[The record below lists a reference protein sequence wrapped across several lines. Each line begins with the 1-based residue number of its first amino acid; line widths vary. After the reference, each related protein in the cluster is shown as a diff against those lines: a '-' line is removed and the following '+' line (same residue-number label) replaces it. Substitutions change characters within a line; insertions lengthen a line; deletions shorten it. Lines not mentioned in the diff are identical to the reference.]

1 MMSFTDHNRSCHAD
15 RSWLL
20 KITIVPKKEQHEMDK
35 LQEYVKGELDT
46 LRAKGIFNRP
56 RVLETEQKATVII
69 DGHEVITLSS
79 NNYLG
84 LTVHPRLRA
93 AAIKAIEKYGVGSG
107 SVRTIAGTMT
117 LHNELEEKLA
127 RFKHTEA
134 SLTLQSG
141 YATNLGVISAIMQ
154 EGDMIISDELNH
166 ASIIDGIRL
175 CKSPRKIYPHKDMI
189 GLRRVL
195 EESRGASKVMVVTDG
210 VFSMDGDIAP
220 LPEIVDLAEE
230 FGAFVMVDDA
240 HSSGVLGK
248 NGRGSVNHFG
258 LDGRVALQIGT
269 LSKGIGALGGY
280 VACSQDM
287 RDFLMQRSR
296 PVLFST
302 SHPPSVV
309 ATCIA
314 ALEVLEEDNS
324 LVERL
329 WENTH
334 FFKRGL
340 EQLGFNT
347 GHSETPITPV
357 IVGEG
362 ALAMRFS
369 TRLFEEG
376 VFAQG
381 IVYPTVPADKCRV
394 RTIVTAIHTRE
405 ELSKALNIFERVGRE
420 LHII

>member
-1 MMSFTDHNRSCHAD
+1 M
-15 RSWLL
+15 
-20 KITIVPKKEQHEMDK
+20 MDK
-35 LQEYVKGELDT
+35 LQQYLKTELDA
-46 LRAKGIFNRP
+46 LREKGVFHLP
-56 RVLETEQKATVII
+56 RVLETEQKATVVV

-84 LTVHPRLRA
+84 LTVHPRLRE
-93 AAIKAIEKYGVGSG
+93 AAIKAIEQYGVGSG

-134 SLTLQSG
+134 SLTIQSG
-141 YATNLGVISAIMQ
+141 YATNLGVISALMQ

-175 CKSPRKIYPHKDMI
+175 CKSPRKVYPHKDMA

-195 EESRGASKVMVVTDG
+195 EESKGANKVMVVTDG

-220 LPEIVDLAEE
+220 LPQIVDVAEE

-240 HSSGVLGK
+240 HASGVLGK

-280 VACSQDM
+280 VACSQDV
-287 RDFLMQRSR
+287 RNFLLQRAR

-314 ALEVLEEDNS
+314 AIDLLEEDNS

-362 ALAMRFS
+362 ALAMKFS
-369 TRLFEEG
+369 NRLFQEG

-394 RTIVTAIHTRE
+394 RTIVTAIHTRD
-405 ELSKALNIFERVGRE
+405 ELSKALSIFEKVGKE

>member
-1 MMSFTDHNRSCHAD
+1 
-15 RSWLL
+15 
-20 KITIVPKKEQHEMDK
+20 MDK
-35 LQEYVKGELDT
+35 LQQYVKSELDA
-46 LRAKGIFNRP
+46 LRAKGVFHLP
-56 RVLETEQKATVII
+56 RVLETEQKATVVI

-84 LTVHPRLRA
+84 LTVHPRLRE
-93 AAIKAIEKYGVGSG
+93 AAIKAIEQYGVGSG

-134 SLTLQSG
+134 SLTIQSG
-141 YATNLGVISAIMQ
+141 YATNLGVISALMQ

-175 CKSPRKIYPHKDMI
+175 CKSSRKIYPHKDMA

-195 EESRGASKVMVVTDG
+195 EESKGANKVMVVSDG

-248 NGRGSVNHFG
+248 NGRGTVNHFG

-280 VACSQDM
+280 VACSQDV
-287 RDFLMQRSR
+287 RDFLLQRAR

-314 ALEVLEEDNS
+314 AIDLLEEDNS

-362 ALAMRFS
+362 ALAMKFS
-369 TRLFEEG
+369 NRLFQEG

-394 RTIVTAIHTRE
+394 RTIVTAIHTRD
-405 ELSKALNIFERVGRE
+405 ELSKALNIFEKVGKE

>member
-1 MMSFTDHNRSCHAD
+1 
-15 RSWLL
+15 
-20 KITIVPKKEQHEMDK
+20 MDK
-35 LQEYVKGELDT
+35 LQEYLKSELDA

-84 LTVHPRLRA
+84 LTVHPRLRE

-134 SLTLQSG
+134 SLTMQSG
-141 YATNLGVISAIMQ
+141 YATNLGVISALMQ

-175 CKSPRKIYPHKDMI
+175 CKSPRKIYPHKDMG

-195 EESRGASKVMVVTDG
+195 EESRDANKVMVVSDG

-220 LPEIVDLAEE
+220 LPEIVNLAEE
-230 FGAFVMVDDA
+230 YGAFVMVDDA
-240 HSSGVLGK
+240 HASGVLGK
-248 NGRGSVNHFG
+248 NGRGSVSHFG

-287 RDFLMQRSR
+287 RDFLLQRAR

-314 ALEVLEEDNS
+314 ALEVLEEDDS

-340 EQLGFNT
+340 EHLGFNT

-405 ELSKALNIFERVGRE
+405 ELSKALDIFERVGKE

>member
-1 MMSFTDHNRSCHAD
+1 
-15 RSWLL
+15 
-20 KITIVPKKEQHEMDK
+20 MDK
-35 LQEYVKGELDT
+35 LQEYLKSELDA
-46 LRAKGIFNRP
+46 LRAKGIFNTP
-56 RVLETEQKATVII
+56 RVLETEQKSTVII

-84 LTVHPRLRA
+84 LTVHPRLRE

-134 SLTLQSG
+134 SLTFQSG
-141 YATNLGVISAIMQ
+141 YATNLGVISAIML

-175 CKSPRKIYPHKDMI
+175 CKSPRKVYPHKNMA
-189 GLRRVL
+189 GLRRAL
-195 EESRGASKVMVVTDG
+195 EESRGANKIMVVTDG

-220 LPEIVDLAEE
+220 LPQIVELAEE
-230 FGAFVMVDDA
+230 YGAFVMVDDA

-248 NGRGSVNHFG
+248 NGRGSVSHYG

-287 RDFLMQRSR
+287 RDFLLQRAR

-314 ALEVLEEDNS
+314 ALEILEEDNS

-329 WENTH
+329 WENTS

-340 EQLGFNT
+340 QQLGFNT
-347 GHSETPITPV
+347 GNSETPITPV

-369 TRLFEEG
+369 KRLFEEG

-381 IVYPTVPADKCRV
+381 IVFPTVPADKCRV
-394 RTIVTAIHTRE
+394 RTIVTAIHTNE
-405 ELSKALNIFERVGRE
+405 ELSKALDIFERVGKQ
-420 LHII
+420 LQII

>member
-1 MMSFTDHNRSCHAD
+1 
-15 RSWLL
+15 
-20 KITIVPKKEQHEMDK
+20 MDK
-35 LQEYVKGELDT
+35 LQAYLKSELDA
-46 LRAKGIFNRP
+46 LRDKGIFNRP
-56 RVLETEQKATVII
+56 RVLETEQKATVTI

-84 LTVHPRLRA
+84 LTVHPRLRE

-134 SLTLQSG
+134 SLTFQSG

-154 EGDMIISDELNH
+154 EDDMIISDELNH

-175 CKSPRKIYPHKDMI
+175 CKSPRKIYPHKDMA

-195 EESRGASKVMVVTDG
+195 EESRGAHKVMVVSDG

-220 LPEIVDLAEE
+220 LSGIVDLAEE

-287 RDFLMQRSR
+287 RDFLLHRAR

-314 ALEVLEEDNS
+314 AIEILEEDNS

-329 WENTH
+329 WENTA

-340 EQLGFNT
+340 QQLGDGLEGNLPRGKRSMRPSGAQRFKET
-347 GHSETPITPV
+347 VSGHF
-357 IVGEG
+357 
-362 ALAMRFS
+362 LR
-369 TRLFEEG
+369 R
-376 VFAQG
+376 
-381 IVYPTVPADKCRV
+381 
-394 RTIVTAIHTRE
+394 
-405 ELSKALNIFERVGRE
+405 
-420 LHII
+420 

>member
-1 MMSFTDHNRSCHAD
+1 
-15 RSWLL
+15 
-20 KITIVPKKEQHEMDK
+20 MDK
-35 LQEYVKGELDT
+35 LEAYLKSELDA

-56 RVLETEQKATVII
+56 RVLETEQKATVTI

-84 LTVHPRLRA
+84 LTVHPRLRE

-134 SLTLQSG
+134 SLTIQSG
-141 YATNLGVISAIMQ
+141 YATNLGVISAVMQ

-175 CKSPRKIYPHKDMI
+175 CKSPRKVYPHKDMA
-189 GLRRVL
+189 GLRRAL
-195 EESRGASKVMVVTDG
+195 EESRGANKVMVVTDG

-220 LPEIVDLAEE
+220 LPKIVDLAEE
-230 FGAFVMVDDA
+230 FGAFVLVDDA

-248 NGRGSVNHFG
+248 NGRGSVSHFG

-287 RDFLMQRSR
+287 RDFLLQRAR

-309 ATCIA
+309 ASCIA
-314 ALEVLEEDNS
+314 ALEILEEDNS

-329 WENTH
+329 WENTAY
-334 FFKRGL
+334 FKRGL
-340 EQLGFNT
+340 QQLGFNT
-347 GHSETPITPV
+347 GHSETPITPI

-362 ALAMRFS
+362 ALAMSFS
-369 TRLFEEG
+369 KRLFEEG

-381 IVYPTVPADKCRV
+381 IVFPTVPADKCRV
-394 RTIVTAIHTRE
+394 RTIVTAIHTNE
-405 ELSKALNIFERVGRE
+405 ELSRALAIFERVGKE
-420 LHII
+420 LNII

>member
-1 MMSFTDHNRSCHAD
+1 
-15 RSWLL
+15 
-20 KITIVPKKEQHEMDK
+20 MDK
-35 LQEYVKGELDT
+35 LQQFAAGELDT
-46 LRAKGIFNRP
+46 LRQKGTFYRP
-56 RVLETEQKATVII
+56 RVLETEQKATVIV

-84 LTVHPRLRA
+84 LTVHPRLRE

-107 SVRTIAGTMT
+107 SVRTIAGTMS
-117 LHNELEEKLA
+117 LHVELEEKLA

-134 SLTLQSG
+134 SLTFQSG
-141 YATNLGVISAIMQ
+141 YATNLGVISALMLPEDI
-154 EGDMIISDELNH
+154 IISDELNH

-175 CKSPRKIYPHKDMI
+175 NRTPRKVYPHRDMA

-195 EESRGASKVMVVTDG
+195 EESRGAGKVMVVTDG

-220 LPEIVDLAEE
+220 LPEIVSLAEE

-248 NGRGSVNHFG
+248 NGRGSVSHYG
-258 LDGRVALQIGT
+258 LDGRVALQVGT

-280 VACSQDM
+280 VACSQDVK
-287 RDFLMQRSR
+287 DLLMMRSR

-314 ALEVLEEDNS
+314 AIDLLESDNS

-329 WENTH
+329 WENAH

-340 EQLGFNT
+340 LQLGFNT

-362 ALAMRFS
+362 ALAMKFS

-381 IVYPTVPADKCRV
+381 IVFPTVPADKCRV
-394 RTIVTAIHTRE
+394 RTIVTALHTRE
-405 ELSKALNIFERVGRE
+405 ELTKALNVFEKVGKE
-420 LHII
+420 LNII

>member
-1 MMSFTDHNRSCHAD
+1 
-15 RSWLL
+15 
-20 KITIVPKKEQHEMDK
+20 MDK
-35 LQEYVKGELDT
+35 LQQFLTGELDA
-46 LRAKGIFNRP
+46 LREKGVFSRP
-56 RVLETEQKATVII
+56 RELQTEQKASVII
-69 DGHEVITLSS
+69 DGRPVISLSS

-84 LTVHPRLRA
+84 LNTHPRLRE
-93 AAIKAIEKYGVGSG
+93 AAIKAIEQYGVGSG

-117 LHNELEEKLA
+117 LHNVLEEKLA

-134 SLTLQSG
+134 SLTIQSG
-141 YATNLGVISAIMQ
+141 YATNLGVINALML
-154 EGDMIISDELNH
+154 EGDIIISDELNH
-166 ASIIDGIRL
+166 ASIIDGTRL
-175 CKSPRKIYPHKDMI
+175 SKASRKIFPHKDMA

-195 EESRGASKVMVVTDG
+195 EESRGANKVMVVTDG

-230 FGAFVMVDDA
+230 YGAFVMVDDA
-240 HSSGVLGK
+240 HASGVLGK
-248 NGRGSVNHFG
+248 NGRGSVSHFG

-287 RDFLMQRSR
+287 KDYLMLRAR

-314 ALEVLEEDNS
+314 AIELLEEDTS
-324 LVERL
+324 LIDRL
-329 WENTH
+329 WENTR

-347 GHSETPITPV
+347 GKSETPITPV

-362 ALAMRFS
+362 ALAMRLS
-369 TRLFEEG
+369 SRLFEEG

-394 RTIVTAIHTRE
+394 RTIVTAIHTRD
-405 ELSKALNIFERVGRE
+405 ELSRALDAFEKVGRE
-420 LHII
+420 LNIIS

>member
-1 MMSFTDHNRSCHAD
+1 
-15 RSWLL
+15 
-20 KITIVPKKEQHEMDK
+20 MDK
-35 LQEYVKGELDT
+35 LQEYLKSELDA

-56 RVLETEQKATVII
+56 RVLETEQKSTVII

-84 LTVHPRLRA
+84 LTIHPRLRE

-127 RFKHTEA
+127 QFKHTEA
-134 SLTLQSG
+134 SLTFQSG

-175 CKSPRKIYPHKDMI
+175 CKSPRKVYPHKDMA

-195 EESRGASKVMVVTDG
+195 EDSRSATKIMVVTDG

-220 LPEIVDLAEE
+220 LPQIVELAEQY
-230 FGAFVMVDDA
+230 GAFVMVDDA

-248 NGRGSVNHFG
+248 NGRGSVSHFG

-287 RDFLMQRSR
+287 RDYLLQRAR

-314 ALEVLEEDNS
+314 ALEILEEDNS

-329 WENTH
+329 WENTS

-340 EQLGFNT
+340 QQLGFNT
-347 GHSETPITPV
+347 GNSETPITPV

-369 TRLFEEG
+369 NRLFEEG

-381 IVYPTVPADKCRV
+381 IVFPTVPADKCRV
-394 RTIVTAIHTRE
+394 RTIVTAIHTND
-405 ELSKALNIFERVGRE
+405 ELSRALNIFERVGKE
-420 LHII
+420 LKII

>member
-1 MMSFTDHNRSCHAD
+1 
-15 RSWLL
+15 
-20 KITIVPKKEQHEMDK
+20 MDK
-35 LQEYVKGELDT
+35 LQQFVTGELDA
-46 LRAKGIFNRP
+46 LKEKGVFRRP
-56 RVLETEQKATVII
+56 RVLETEQKATVVI

-84 LTVHPRLRA
+84 LTVHPKLRE
-93 AAIKAIEKYGVGSG
+93 AAISAIEKYGVGSG
-107 SVRTIAGTMT
+107 SVRTIAGTMA
-117 LHNELEEKLA
+117 LHRELEEKLA
-127 RFKHTEA
+127 RFKHSEA
-134 SLTLQSG
+134 ALTFQSG
-141 YATNLGVISAIMQ
+141 YTTNLGVISALMQ
-154 EGDMIISDELNH
+154 PATDLIISDELNH

-175 CKSPRKIYPHKDMI
+175 NKTPRKVYPHKDMA

-195 EESRGASKVMVVTDG
+195 EESQDIPGKVMVVTDG

-220 LPEIVDLAEE
+220 LPEIVSLAEE
-230 FGAFVMVDDA
+230 YGAFVMVDDA
-240 HSSGVLGK
+240 HASGVLG
-248 NGRGSVNHFG
+248 NGRGSTVHFG
-258 LDGRVALQIGT
+258 LEGHVALQIGT

-280 VACSQDM
+280 VACSQDVK
-287 RDFLMQRSR
+287 DFLLQRAR

-314 ALEVLEEDNS
+314 ALDLLENDTS

-329 WENTH
+329 WENAL

-347 GHSETPITPV
+347 GKSETPITPV

-362 ALAMRFS
+362 ALAMKFS
-369 TRLFEEG
+369 DRLFQEG

-381 IVYPTVPADKCRV
+381 IVFPTVPADKCRV
-394 RTIVTAIHTRE
+394 RTIVTALHTSE
-405 ELSKALNIFERVGRE
+405 ELTKALDIFERVGKE

>member
-1 MMSFTDHNRSCHAD
+1 
-15 RSWLL
+15 
-20 KITIVPKKEQHEMDK
+20 MDK
-35 LQEYVKGELDT
+35 LQEYLKSELDA

-56 RVLETEQKATVII
+56 RVLQTEQKSTVII

-84 LTVHPRLRA
+84 LTIHPRLRE

-127 RFKHTEA
+127 QFKHTEA
-134 SLTLQSG
+134 SLTFQSG

-175 CKSPRKIYPHKDMI
+175 CKSPRKVYPHKDMA

-195 EESRGASKVMVVTDG
+195 EDSRSATKIMVVTDG

-220 LPEIVDLAEE
+220 LPQIVELAEQY
-230 FGAFVMVDDA
+230 GAFVMVDDA

-248 NGRGSVNHFG
+248 NGRGSVSHFG

-287 RDFLMQRSR
+287 RDFLLQRAR

-314 ALEVLEEDNS
+314 ALEILEEDNS

-329 WENTH
+329 WENTS

-340 EQLGFNT
+340 QQLGFDT
-347 GHSETPITPV
+347 GNSETPITPV

-369 TRLFEEG
+369 NRLFEEG

-381 IVYPTVPADKCRV
+381 IVFPTVPADKCRV
-394 RTIVTAIHTRE
+394 RTIVTAIHTND
-405 ELSKALNIFERVGRE
+405 ELSRALNIFERVGKE
-420 LHII
+420 LKII

>member
-1 MMSFTDHNRSCHAD
+1 
-15 RSWLL
+15 
-20 KITIVPKKEQHEMDK
+20 MDK
-35 LQEYVKGELDT
+35 LQQYVSGELNA
-46 LRAKGIFNRP
+46 LREKGVFSRP
-56 RVLETEQKATVII
+56 RVLESAQKATVII

-84 LTVHPRLRA
+84 LTVHPKLRE
-93 AAIKAIEKYGVGSG
+93 AAIKAVEQYGVGSG
-107 SVRTIAGTMT
+107 SVRTIAGTMS
-117 LHNELEEKLA
+117 LHVELEEKLA

-134 SLTLQSG
+134 SLTFQSG
-141 YATNLGVISAIMQ
+141 YATNLGVISALMLPEDI
-154 EGDMIISDELNH
+154 IISDELNH

-175 CKSPRKIYPHKDMI
+175 NKTPRKVYPHKDMA

-195 EESRGASKVMVVTDG
+195 EASRGANKVMVVTDG

-220 LPEIVDLAEE
+220 LPEIVALAEE

-248 NGRGSVNHFG
+248 HGRGSVSHFG
-258 LDGRVALQIGT
+258 LDGRVALQVGT

-280 VACSQDM
+280 VACSQDVK
-287 RDFLMQRSR
+287 DFLMQRAR

-314 ALEVLEEDNS
+314 AIELLESDNS

-329 WENTH
+329 WENAH
-334 FFKRGL
+334 YFKRGL

-347 GHSETPITPV
+347 GKSETPITPV

-362 ALAMRFS
+362 ALAMHFS

-405 ELSKALNIFERVGRE
+405 ELSKALDIFERVGKE

>member
-1 MMSFTDHNRSCHAD
+1 
-15 RSWLL
+15 
-20 KITIVPKKEQHEMDK
+20 MDK
-35 LQEYVKGELDT
+35 LQQFAAGELDT
-46 LRAKGIFNRP
+46 LRQKGTFYRP
-56 RVLETEQKATVII
+56 RVLETEQKATVIV

-84 LTVHPRLRA
+84 LTVHPRLRE

-107 SVRTIAGTMT
+107 SVRTIAGTMS
-117 LHNELEEKLA
+117 LHVELEEKLA

-134 SLTLQSG
+134 SLTFQSG
-141 YATNLGVISAIMQ
+141 YATNLGVISALMLPEDI
-154 EGDMIISDELNH
+154 IISDELNH

-175 CKSPRKIYPHKDMI
+175 NRTPRKVYPHRDMA

-195 EESRGASKVMVVTDG
+195 EESRGAGKVMVVTDG

-220 LPEIVDLAEE
+220 LPEIVSLAEE

-248 NGRGSVNHFG
+248 NGRGSVSHFG
-258 LDGRVALQIGT
+258 LDGRVALQVGT

-280 VACSQDM
+280 VACSQDVK
-287 RDFLMQRSR
+287 DLLMMRSR

-314 ALEVLEEDNS
+314 AIDLLESDNS

-329 WENTH
+329 WENAH

-340 EQLGFNT
+340 LQLGFNT

-357 IVGEG
+357 IVGDG
-362 ALAMRFS
+362 ALAMKFS

-381 IVYPTVPADKCRV
+381 IVFPTVPADKCRV
-394 RTIVTAIHTRE
+394 RTIVTALHTRE
-405 ELSKALNIFERVGRE
+405 ELTKALNVFESRQRTQHHLNITVPM
-420 LHII
+420 

>member
-1 MMSFTDHNRSCHAD
+1 
-15 RSWLL
+15 
-20 KITIVPKKEQHEMDK
+20 MDK
-35 LQEYVKGELDT
+35 LQAYLKSELDS
-46 LRAKGIFNRP
+46 LRSQGIFNRP
-56 RVLETEQKATVII
+56 RVLETEQKATVTI

-84 LTVHPRLRA
+84 LTVHPRLRE

-117 LHNELEEKLA
+117 LHNELEQKLA

-175 CKSPRKIYPHKDMI
+175 CKSPRKIYPHKDMA

-195 EESRGASKVMVVTDG
+195 EESKQANKVMVVTDG

-220 LPEIVDLAEE
+220 LPDIVDLAEE

-287 RDFLMQRSR
+287 RDFLLQRAR

-314 ALEVLEEDNS
+314 ALEILEEDTS

-329 WENTH
+329 WENTA

-340 EQLGFNT
+340 QQLGFDT
-347 GHSETPITPV
+347 GNSETPITPV

-369 TRLFEEG
+369 KRLFEEG

-381 IVYPTVPADKCRV
+381 IVFPTVPADKCRV
-394 RTIVTAIHTRE
+394 RTIVSAIHTNE
-405 ELSKALNIFERVGRE
+405 ELSKALGIFERVGKE
-420 LHII
+420 LRII

>member
-1 MMSFTDHNRSCHAD
+1 
-15 RSWLL
+15 
-20 KITIVPKKEQHEMDK
+20 MDK
-35 LQEYVKGELDT
+35 LQAYLKNELDA
-46 LRAKGIFNRP
+46 LRAKGVFHLP
-56 RVLETEQKATVII
+56 RVLETEQKSTVVI

-84 LTVHPRLRA
+84 LTVHPRLRE
-93 AAIKAIEKYGVGSG
+93 AAIKAIEQYGVGSG

-117 LHNELEEKLA
+117 LHNVLEEKLA
-127 RFKHTEA
+127 HFKHTEA
-134 SLTLQSG
+134 SLTMQSG
-141 YATNLGVISAIMQ
+141 YATNLGVISAVMQ

-166 ASIIDGIRL
+166 ASIIDGTRL
-175 CKSPRKIYPHKDMI
+175 SKASRKVFPHKDMA

-195 EESRGASKVMVVTDG
+195 EESKGANKVMVVSDG

-220 LPEIVDLAEE
+220 LPGIVALAEE
-230 FGAFVMVDDA
+230 YGAFVMVDDA

-248 NGRGSVNHFG
+248 NGRGSVSHFG

-287 RDFLMQRSR
+287 RDFLLQRAR

-314 ALEVLEEDNS
+314 ALGILEEDNS

-329 WENTH
+329 WENTA

-347 GHSETPITPV
+347 GKSETPITPV

-362 ALAMRFS
+362 ALAMKFS
-369 TRLFEEG
+369 QRLFQEG

-381 IVYPTVPADKCRV
+381 IVFPTVPADKCRV
-394 RTIVTAIHTRE
+394 RTIVTAIHTRG
-405 ELSKALNIFERVGRE
+405 ELAKALDIFERVGRE

>member
-1 MMSFTDHNRSCHAD
+1 MG
-15 RSWLL
+15 
-20 KITIVPKKEQHEMDK
+20 K
-35 LQEYVKGELDT
+35 LQKYLNTELGAIH
-46 LRAKGIFNRP
+46 AKGIFNRP

-84 LTVHPRLRA
+84 LTVHPRLYEA
-93 AAIKAIEKYGVGSG
+93 AVKAIEKYGVGSG

-127 RFKHTEA
+127 HFKHTEA
-134 SLTLQSG
+134 SLTIQSG
-141 YATNLGVISAIMQ
+141 YATNLGIISALMQ
-154 EGDMIISDELNH
+154 EGDIIISDELNH

-175 CKSPRKIYPHKDMI
+175 SKSSRKIYPHKDMA

-195 EESRGASKVMVVTDG
+195 EESKGANKVMVVTDG

-220 LPEIVDLAEE
+220 LPEIVNLAEE
-230 FGAFVMVDDA
+230 YDAFVMVDDA
-240 HSSGVLGK
+240 HASGVLGK
-248 NGRGSVNHFG
+248 NGRGTVNHFG

-280 VACSQDM
+280 VACSQNM
-287 RDFLMQRSR
+287 RDFLLQRAR

-314 ALEVLEEDNS
+314 AIEVLEEDNN
-324 LVERL
+324 LIKRL

-334 FFKRGL
+334 FFKHGL

-357 IVGEG
+357 IVREG
-362 ALAMRFS
+362 ALATSFS
-369 TRLFEEG
+369 NRLFEEG

-394 RTIVTAIHTRE
+394 RTIVTALHTRE
-405 ELSKALNIFERVGRE
+405 ELSKALEIFEKVGKE
-420 LHII
+420 LKII

>member
-1 MMSFTDHNRSCHAD
+1 
-15 RSWLL
+15 
-20 KITIVPKKEQHEMDK
+20 MDK
-35 LQEYVKGELDT
+35 LQQFVTGELDA
-46 LRAKGIFNRP
+46 LREKGVFNRP
-56 RVLETEQKATVII
+56 RVLETEQKATVVI

-84 LTVHPRLRA
+84 LTVHPRLRE
-93 AAIKAIEKYGVGSG
+93 AAIEAIKKYGVGSG
-107 SVRTIAGTMT
+107 SVRTIAGTMS
-117 LHNELEEKLA
+117 LHIELEEKLA

-134 SLTLQSG
+134 SLTFQSG
-141 YATNLGVISAIMQ
+141 YATNLGVISAVMQ
-154 EGDMIISDELNH
+154 GDDIIVSDELNH

-175 CKSPRKIYPHKDMI
+175 CKSPRKVYPHKDMA
-189 GLRRVL
+189 GLRRAL
-195 EESRGASKVMVVTDG
+195 EESQGANKVMVVTDG

-220 LPEIVDLAEE
+220 LPEIVELAEE
-230 FGAFVMVDDA
+230 YGAFVMVDDA
-240 HSSGVLGK
+240 HASGVLGK
-248 NGRGSVNHFG
+248 NGRGSVSHFG
-258 LDGRVALQIGT
+258 LDGRVALQVGT
-269 LSKGIGALGGY
+269 LSKAIGALGGY
-280 VACSQDM
+280 VACSQAVKDY
-287 RDFLMQRSR
+287 LLQRSR

-314 ALEVLEEDNS
+314 ALDLLESDNS

-329 WENTH
+329 WKNTR

-362 ALAMRFS
+362 VLAMKFS
-369 TRLFEEG
+369 NRLFQEG

-394 RTIVTAIHTRE
+394 RTIVTAIHTRD
-405 ELSKALNIFERVGRE
+405 ELSKALSIFEKVGKE
-420 LHII
+420 LNII